1 MKVARTVRREL
12 LCPKDFSMDI
22 SATLLIITAHALIMI
37 FFMVIFETIDAI
49 NKDFLSFNLSFFSV
63 HGKNS
68 MPRNLSKRK
77 NNESNS
83 ENENTDNDPNGIPE
97 PDNKPKKEYDR
108 VAIMKHVKSYIIE
121 SFMLFPEDAVP
132 IDIKQKYISHL
143 QLPKLTNTKFV
154 LDSTTEEELAYIK
167 KATTDKRGM
176 YIFIFQD
183 GTRFIGNFSYS
194 LWHRVIGYIYPY
206 ILRYSSNEDFNNF
219 LSPCIT
225 VK

>member
-1 MKVARTVRREL
+1 
-12 LCPKDFSMDI
+12 
-22 SATLLIITAHALIMI
+22 
-37 FFMVIFETIDAI
+37 MVIFETIDAI